1 MMGIPDQFSKLLTS
15 LLFCLLTFCVLSTS
29 LHINNKLILFSEM
42 TIKKK
47 SLSKIKQGM
56 LSKLGQQES

>member
-1 MMGIPDQFSKLLTS
+1 MMGIHDQISKLLTS
-15 LLFCLLTFCVLSTS
+15 LLSCLLVFCVLSTS
-29 LHINNKLILFSEM
+29 LHINNKLILVSEM

-56 LSKLGQQES
+56 LSELGQQES